1 MKKLPEPK
9 YTTGREYQHNRA
21 MLEAIK
27 RIKGHPRPIS
37 MVSKVKAFENDR
49 PR

>member
-9 YTTGREYQHNRA
+9 YTTGREYKHDRA
-21 MLEAIK
+21 MIEAAK
-27 RIKGHPRPIS
+27 RSKDHPRPIS
-37 MVSKVKAFENDR
+37 MVSKVKAFENER